1 MRLEIR
7 GEEWGGMTG
16 NILKM
21 KEQLGT
27 LKVYMDFKVSSKTCK
42 EEQVLL
48 SDLVEGNIWSQVM
61 KFLKMR

>member
-1 MRLEIR
+1 
-7 GEEWGGMTG
+7 MTG